1 MDEAAVE
8 IVEETTAFEQ
18 LHILLESVEQHP
30 DEQVRNH
37 VRALV
42 YTMLNL
48 HHGAL
53 QRIVEI
59 VSVQPDGEA
68 TLQELVR
75 DELVQAVLMVHE
87 LLPYSL
93 EERIENG
100 LETAREQLK
109 TYGAG
114 VEIVSVNNGVALLK
128 LMGSSATANVSTSIL
143 KAEIEHAVHAVAPDL
158 LDIEYE
164 DTIAR
169 LPDVKPVNLVQI
181 LSRKTTE
188 KVSSKYTLMPV
199 IRADQ
204 IPINELR
211 IVEAGDI
218 NLLMCNVAGTIYAF
232 QNSCAQ
238 NSLSLEKSL
247 LEGGIL
253 TCPCHGHQ
261 YDVRQGGRC
270 LTDSSLR
277 LESLTLKM
285 QGNVVKV
292 ALPKEA

>member
-1 MDEAAVE
+1 MAESAVE
-8 IVEETTAFEQ
+8 VIEESSPFEQ
-18 LHILLESVEQHP
+18 LNILLESVEQHP

-93 EERIENG
+93 QERIENA
-100 LETAREQLK
+100 LETAREQLR

>member
-8 IVEETTAFEQ
+8 IVEEPTAFEQ
-18 LHILLESVEQHP
+18 LNILLESVEQHP

-42 YTMLNL
+42 YTMLDL

-59 VSVQPDGEA
+59 VSVQPDGDA

-87 LLPYSL
+87 LLPYSI
-93 EERIENG
+93 EERIEKA
-100 LETAREQLK
+100 LETAREQLR

-181 LSRKTTE
+181 LPRKTTE
-188 KVSSKYTLMPV
+188 KVSSKYTLMPI

-204 IPINELR
+204 VPINELR
-211 IVEAGDI
+211 IVETGEI

-232 QNSCAQ
+232 QNACAHE
-238 NSLSLEKSL
+238 NLSLEKGL

-261 YDVRQGGRC
+261 FDVRQRGRC
-270 LTDSSLR
+270 VTEPSLR
-277 LESLTLKM
+277 LEPLTVKLEN
-285 QGNVVKV
+285 NVVKV
-292 ALPKEA
+292 ALPKMA

>member
-1 MDEAAVE
+1 MDEVAVE

-18 LHILLESVEQHP
+18 LNILLESVEQHP

-42 YTMLNL
+42 YTMLDL

-87 LLPYSL
+87 LLPYSI
-93 EERIENG
+93 EERIENA

-109 TYGAG
+109 IYGAD
-114 VEIVSVNNGVALLK
+114 VELVSVNNGIALMK
-128 LMGSSATANVSTSIL
+128 LMGSSATANVSSSIL

-188 KVSSKYTLMPV
+188 KVSPKYTLMPI

-204 IPINELR
+204 VPVNELR
-211 IVEAGDI
+211 IVEVGDI
-218 NLLMCNVAGTIYAF
+218 NLLMCNVADTFYAF
-232 QNSCAQ
+232 RNACPREG
-238 NSLSLEKSL
+238 LSLENGL
-247 LEGGIL
+247 LEGGVL

-261 YDVRQGGRC
+261 FDVRQGGRC
-270 LTDSSLR
+270 LTDPSL
-277 LESLTLKM
+277 
-285 QGNVVKV
+285 
-292 ALPKEA
+292 

>member
-1 MDEAAVE
+1 MDD
-8 IVEETTAFEQ
+8 VEEIIEEPAAFEQ
-18 LHILLESVEQHP
+18 LNILLESVEQHP

-42 YTMLNL
+42 YTMLDL

-59 VSVQPDGEA
+59 ISVQPDGE
-68 TLQELVR
+68 TILQELVS
-75 DELVQAVLMVHE
+75 DDLVQAVLMVHE

-93 EERIENG
+93 EERVEKA

-109 TYGAG
+109 IYGAD
-114 VEIVSVNNGVALLK
+114 VELVSINNGVALMK
-128 LMGSSATANVSTSIL
+128 LMGSSATANVSSSIL
-143 KAEIEHAVHAVAPDL
+143 KAEIEHAVHSVAPDL

-164 DTIAR
+164 DMIAR
-169 LPDVKPVNLVQI
+169 LPDPKPVNLVQI

-188 KVSSKYTLMPV
+188 KVSPKFTLMPI

-204 IPINELR
+204 VPPNELR
-211 IVEAGDI
+211 IVEVGDI

-232 QNSCAQ
+232 QNACGHEG
-238 NSLSLEKSL
+238 LSLENGL

-253 TCPCHGHQ
+253 TCPHHGHQ
-261 YDVRQGGRC
+261 FDVRHGGRC
-270 LTDSSLR
+270 VTDPSLR
-277 LESLTLKM
+277 LESLTVKM
-285 QGNVVKV
+285 ENNVVKV
-292 ALPKEA
+292 VLPKEV

>member
-18 LHILLESVEQHP
+18 LNILLESVEQHP

-42 YTMLNL
+42 YTLLDL

-59 VSVQPDGEA
+59 VSVQPDGDA

-93 EERIENG
+93 EERIENA
-100 LETAREQLK
+100 LETAREQLR

-181 LSRKTTE
+181 LPRKTTE

-204 IPINELR
+204 VPINELR

-238 NSLSLEKSL
+238 NSLSLEKGL

-270 LTDSSLR
+270 LTESSLR
-277 LESLTLKM
+277 LESLTVKM

>member
-1 MDEAAVE
+1 MAESAVE
-8 IVEETTAFEQ
+8 VIEESSPFEQ
-18 LHILLESVEQHP
+18 LNILLESVEQHP

-93 EERIENG
+93 QERIENA
-100 LETAREQLK
+100 LETAREQLR

-169 LPDVKPVNLVQI
+169 LPDIKPVNLVQI

-188 KVSSKYTLMPV
+188 KVSTKYTLMPV

-277 LESLTLKM
+277 LESLTLRM

>member
-1 MDEAAVE
+1 MDETATE
-8 IVEETTAFEQ
+8 IIEEPPAFEQ
-18 LHILLESVEQHP
+18 LNILLESVEQHP

-42 YTMLNL
+42 YTMLDL

-59 VSVQPDGEA
+59 ISVQRDGDA
-68 TLQELVR
+68 TLQELIR
-75 DELVQAVLMVHE
+75 DDLVQAVLMVHE

-93 EERIENG
+93 EERIEKA

-109 TYGAG
+109 VYGAD
-114 VEIVSVNNGVALLK
+114 VELVSVNNGVALMK
-128 LMGSSATANVSTSIL
+128 LMGSSATANVSSSIL

-169 LPDVKPVNLVQI
+169 LPDVKPVQLVQI

-188 KVSSKYTLMPV
+188 KVLPKYTLMPI

-204 IPINELR
+204 VPTNELR
-211 IVEAGDI
+211 IVEVDDI

-232 QNSCAQ
+232 QNACPHE
-238 NSLSLEKSL
+238 SLSLENGL
-247 LEGGIL
+247 LEGGVL
-253 TCPCHGHQ
+253 TCPHHGHQ
-261 YDVRQGGRC
+261 FDVRQGGRC
-270 LTDSSLR
+270 VTDPSLR
-277 LESLTLKM
+277 LESLTVKM
-285 QGNVVKV
+285 ENNVVKV
-292 ALPKEA
+292 VLPKEV

>member
-1 MDEAAVE
+1 MAESAVE
-8 IVEETTAFEQ
+8 VIEESSPFEQ
-18 LHILLESVEQHP
+18 LNILLESVEQHP

-93 EERIENG
+93 QERIESA
-100 LETAREQLK
+100 LETAREQLR

-128 LMGSSATANVSTSIL
+128 LMGSSATANISTSIL

-277 LESLTLKM
+277 LESLTLRM

>member
-8 IVEETTAFEQ
+8 IIEEPTAFEQ
-18 LHILLESVEQHP
+18 LNTLLESVEQHP

-42 YTMLNL
+42 YTMLDL

-59 VSVQPDGEA
+59 ISVQPEGDA

-93 EERIENG
+93 EERIEKAI
-100 LETAREQLK
+100 ETAREQLRV
-109 TYGAG
+109 YGAG
-114 VEIVSVNNGVALLK
+114 VELVSVENGVALLK
-128 LMGSSATANVSTSIL
+128 LMGGSATANVSSSIL
-143 KAEIEHAVHAVAPDL
+143 KAEIEQAVHAVAPDL

-181 LSRKTTE
+181 MSRKTSE
-188 KVSSKYTLMPV
+188 KVSPKYTLMPV

-204 IPINELR
+204 VPVNELR
-211 IVEAGDI
+211 VVEIGDI

-232 QNSCAQ
+232 QNVCAHEG
-238 NSLSLEKSL
+238 LSLENGL
-247 LEGGIL
+247 LEGGFL
-253 TCPCHGHQ
+253 TCPHHGHQ
-261 YDVRQGGRC
+261 FDVRQGGRC
-270 LTDSSLR
+270 VTDPSLR
-277 LESLTLKM
+277 LESLTVKM
-285 QGNVVKV
+285 ENNVVKV
-292 ALPKEA
+292 VLPKEA

>member
-18 LHILLESVEQHP
+18 LNILLESVEQHP

-42 YTMLNL
+42 YTMLDL

-93 EERIENG
+93 EERIENA
-100 LETAREQLK
+100 LETAREELK
-109 TYGAG
+109 VYGAG
-114 VEIVSVNNGVALLK
+114 VELVRVKNGVALLK
-128 LMGSSATANVSTSIL
+128 LMGSASTANVSSTVL
-143 KAEIEHAVHAVAPDL
+143 KGEIEQAVHAVAPDL

-188 KVSSKYTLMPV
+188 KVSSKFMLMPV

-204 IPINELR
+204 VPINELR

-270 LTDSSLR
+270 LTDASLR
-277 LESLTLKM
+277 LESLTLKI

>member
-1 MDEAAVE
+1 MAESAVE
-8 IVEETTAFEQ
+8 VIEESSPFEQ
-18 LHILLESVEQHP
+18 LNILLESVEQHP
-30 DEQVRNH
+30 DEQDRNH

-42 YTMLNL
+42 YTMLDL

-59 VSVQPDGEA
+59 VSVQPHGDA

-87 LLPYSL
+87 LLPYSI
-93 EERIENG
+93 EERIENA
-100 LETAREQLK
+100 LETAREQLR

-188 KVSSKYTLMPV
+188 KVSTKYTLLPV

-204 IPINELR
+204 VPTNGLCV
-211 IVEAGDI
+211 VEVGDI
-218 NLLMCNVAGTIYAF
+218 NLLLCNVAGTIYAF

-238 NSLSLEKSL
+238 NSLSLEKGL

>member
-1 MDEAAVE
+1 MAESAVE
-8 IVEETTAFEQ
+8 VIEESSPFEQ
-18 LHILLESVEQHP
+18 LNILLESVEQHP

-93 EERIENG
+93 QERIENA
-100 LETAREQLK
+100 LETAREQLR

-277 LESLTLKM
+277 LESLTLRM

>member
-1 MDEAAVE
+1 MDEAVVE

-18 LHILLESVEQHP
+18 LNILLESVEQHP

-93 EERIENG
+93 QERIENA
-100 LETAREQLK
+100 LETAREQLR